1 MAQALVLLAAVFL
14 LLSPQSRIRFS
25 LPLGTIL
32 HAPLRSLVTLRKHLQ
47 QLEEENNRL
56 ARMCAELAVENAR
69 LAGRSQTTSSLSSSQ
84 YSLVR
89 SPIINRDVTTM
100 RRWLVVSRG
109 RRHGIFPGAPVLT
122 LAGVVGKVVAAGEHQ
137 ALVQTILDPESRISV
152 RDVRS
157 GIIGLCR
164 AYRNELLF
172 LDFIAKGADVQVSDT
187 VITAGTGQV
196 FPAGLAVGIVQ
207 KASDHPAE
215 LFRTVVVKPFADL
228 SRLQEVFIFRLDLP
242 PESLWADPW
251 LDNLAPS
258 EIKVGE

>member
-1 MAQALVLLAAVFL
+1 MAQALIFLVAVFL
-14 LLSPQSRIRFS
+14 LLPPQNRIRLS

-32 HAPLRSLVTLRKHLQ
+32 HAPLRSLVILRKHLQ
-47 QLEEENNRL
+47 HLEEENNRL
-56 ARMCAELAVENAR
+56 ARMCAELAAENAR
-69 LAGRSQTTSSLSSSQ
+69 LVGRPQTTSPLPSSR
-84 YSLVR
+84 YSLIC

-109 RRHGIFPGAPVLT
+109 RRHGVFPGAPVLA
-122 LAGVVGKVVAAGEHQ
+122 LEGIVGKVVAAGEHQ
-137 ALVQTILDPESRISV
+137 ALVQTILDPESKISV
-152 RDVRS
+152 RDIRS

-172 LDFIAKGADVQVSDT
+172 LDFIDKGADVQVNDT

-215 LFRTVVVKPFADL
+215 LFRTIIVKPFADL

-242 PESLWADPW
+242 PESLWTDPW